1 MKTFRHF
8 LLCLSAGIVM
18 VPAMAPWN
26 LWPFLFIGFSVF
38 YVLLSKTERPRH
50 AFIGGW
56 LFGFGYF
63 AAGLWWIA
71 NALLVPGNEFS
82 WVWPLAIAGL
92 PALLSFFSAFAC
104 FAIVRLSKL
113 THYSGL
119 CFFVAAFAASEWLRG
134 HLFTGYP
141 WNSYGYTWGGWLPMA
156 QSAAF
161 GGLYFLTLLTIFW
174 SALPGFLF
182 VSGSPGKIKYA
193 LTIAA
198 VITAI
203 ANYAFGEYR
212 LRQPLPE
219 PAENVYIHVVQPN
232 IPQEDKW
239 NSAKAGENLSRHLSL
254 SFPHEKEAAETTTLI
269 VWPETALSW
278 NALEHENAVT
288 AIKNVLGEYKGKV
301 YLATG
306 LLRYEP
312 GADGGEEGEKYFNS
326 LAVFDADLNMTAVYD
341 KFHLVPFGEFIPLQ
355 KYMPF
360 GPFVKFTG
368 FATGPGPQTVST
380 RGLPSF
386 SPLVCYEIIF
396 PGAVIDRM
404 SGHPHFI
411 VNVTNDAW
419 YGDSPGPRQHFMQ
432 ARFRAIEEGVPVIRS
447 ANTGISGITDAYG
460 RVIAKIEI
468 NGTGTLSYPLPA
480 PAIRQTFYGRHG
492 DTIFLLVTGIFF
504 IGYMTKR
511 CRKH

>member
-8 LLCLSAGIVM
+8 LLCLLAGIVM

-38 YVLLSKTERPRH
+38 YVLLSKTERPRD

-71 NALLVPGNEFS
+71 NALLVPGNAFS

-104 FAIVRLSKL
+104 LAVVRLSKL
-113 THYSGL
+113 THYSGFY
-119 CFFVAAFAASEWLRG
+119 FFIAAFSASEWLRG
-134 HLFTGYP
+134 HVLTGYP
-141 WNSYGYTWGGWLPMA
+141 WNSYGYAWGGWLPMA

-161 GGLYFLTLLTIFW
+161 GGLYFLTLLTVFW
-174 SALPGFLF
+174 SVLPGFLF
-182 VSGSPGKIKYA
+182 VSKNRNKIKYA
-193 LTIAA
+193 LAVSAVIAA
-198 VITAI
+198 IV
-203 ANYAFGEYR
+203 NYAFGVHR
-212 LRQPLPE
+212 LGHPSPE
-219 PAENVYIHVVQPN
+219 PTQNIYVHVVQPN

-239 NSAKAGENLSRHLSL
+239 DGTKAGTNLSQHLSL
-254 SFPHEKEAAETTTLI
+254 SFPHENETAETTTLI

-278 NALEHENAVT
+278 NALEHENAVA
-288 AIKNVLGEYKGKV
+288 AIKNVLGAYKGKV

-306 LLRYEP
+306 ILRYEHGP
-312 GADGGEEGEKYFNS
+312 DGGEEGEKYFNS
-326 LAVFDADLNMTAVYD
+326 LAVFDAGLNMAAVYD

-360 GPFVKFTG
+360 GPFVQFTG
-368 FATGPGPQTVST
+368 FATGPGPQTLT
-380 RGLPSF
+380 PQGLPPF

-396 PGAVIDRM
+396 PGAVIDKASIR
-404 SGHPHFI
+404 PHFI

-447 ANTGISGITDAYG
+447 ANTGVSGIIDAYG
-460 RVIAKIEI
+460 RTVAKIEI
-468 NGTGTLSYPLPA
+468 NDKGALSYFVPSSVP
-480 PAIRQTFYGRHG
+480 RKTFYSRYG
-492 DTIFLLVTGIFF
+492 DAVFLLIAGMFF
-504 IGYMTKR
+504 VASVTKR
-511 CRKH
+511 GYGR